1 MNFSYIIKAIFI
13 SFFVFMIIFA
23 ITFVSTQ
30 KQMVDSS
37 NYGVRDSVKESINI
51 AEYRRSGDI
60 VFDKDTLIKTTI
72 LNYIKNNNISVDDVT
87 FEIYVDEVNNIVT
100 TKIFT
105 NKEMFESNSKS
116 NYTFSYKV
124 EERSS

>member
-1 MNFSYIIKAIFI
+1 MNFSYIIKALFI

-60 VFDKDTLIKTTI
+60 VFDEDTLIKTTI

-87 FEIYVDEVNNIVT
+87 FEIYVDETNNIVT

-116 NYTFSYKV
+116 NYAFSYKV

>member
-1 MNFSYIIKAIFI
+1 MNFSYIIKALFI

-60 VFDKDTLIKTTI
+60 VFDEDTLIKTTI

>member
-1 MNFSYIIKAIFI
+1 MNFSYIIKSLFI

>member
-1 MNFSYIIKAIFI
+1 MNFSYIIKALFI

-60 VFDKDTLIKTTI
+60 VFDEDTLIKTTI

-124 EERSS
+124 EESSS

>member
-1 MNFSYIIKAIFI
+1 MNFSYIIKSLFI

-60 VFDKDTLIKTTI
+60 VFDNDTLIKTTI

>member
-1 MNFSYIIKAIFI
+1 MNFSYIIKALFI

-23 ITFVSTQ
+23 ITFFSTQ
-30 KQMVDSS
+30 KQIVDSS

>member
-1 MNFSYIIKAIFI
+1 MNFSYIIKALFI
-13 SFFVFMIIFA
+13 SFFIFMIIFA

-37 NYGVRDSVKESINI
+37 NYGVKDSVKESINI

-60 VFDKDTLIKTTI
+60 VLDKDTLIKTTI

>member
-1 MNFSYIIKAIFI
+1 MNFSYIIKALFI

-100 TKIFT
+100 

>member
-1 MNFSYIIKAIFI
+1 MNFSYIIKALFI

-100 TKIFT
+100 TKIFA

>member
-1 MNFSYIIKAIFI
+1 MNFSYIIKALFI

>member
-1 MNFSYIIKAIFI
+1 MNFSYIIKSLFI

-60 VFDKDTLIKTTI
+60 VFDEDTLIKTTI
-72 LNYIKNNNISVDDVT
+72 LNYIKNNNISVDGVT

>member
-1 MNFSYIIKAIFI
+1 MNFSYIIKDLFI

>member
-1 MNFSYIIKAIFI
+1 MNFSYIIKALFI

-60 VFDKDTLIKTTI
+60 IFDKDTLIKTTI

>member
-1 MNFSYIIKAIFI
+1 MNFSYIIKSLFI

-60 VFDKDTLIKTTI
+60 VFDEDTLIKTTI

>member
-1 MNFSYIIKAIFI
+1 MNFSYIIKALFI

-72 LNYIKNNNISVDDVT
+72 LNYIKNNNILVDDVT

>member
-1 MNFSYIIKAIFI
+1 MNFSYIIKALFI

-72 LNYIKNNNISVDDVT
+72 LNYIKNNNILVDDVT

-116 NYTFSYKV
+116 NYTISYKV

>member
-1 MNFSYIIKAIFI
+1 MNFSYIIKALFI

-105 NKEMFESNSKS
+105 KKEMFESNSKS

>member
-1 MNFSYIIKAIFI
+1 MNFSYIIKALFI
-13 SFFVFMIIFA
+13 SFFVFIIIFA

-124 EERSS
+124 EERRS

>member
-1 MNFSYIIKAIFI
+1 MNFSYIIKALFI

-124 EERSS
+124 EERRS

>member
-1 MNFSYIIKAIFI
+1 MNFSYIIKDLFI

-72 LNYIKNNNISVDDVT
+72 LNYIKNN
-87 FEIYVDEVNNIVT
+87 
-100 TKIFT
+100 IFQSMMLHL
-105 NKEMFESNSKS
+105 KYM
-116 NYTFSYKV
+116 
-124 EERSS
+124 

>member
-1 MNFSYIIKAIFI
+1 
-13 SFFVFMIIFA
+13 
-23 ITFVSTQ
+23 
-30 KQMVDSS
+30 MVDSS

-60 VFDKDTLIKTTI
+60 VFDEDTLIKTTI
-72 LNYIKNNNISVDDVT
+72 LNYIKNNNISVDDAT

>member
-1 MNFSYIIKAIFI
+1 MNFSYIIKALFI

-60 VFDKDTLIKTTI
+60 VFDEDTLIKTTI

-116 NYTFSYKV
+116 NYIFSYKV